1 MFATKSKAYAITF
14 FYLILLLYFYSKKNT
29 QVNKTVFILFF
40 QGEQLK
46 SKVKKICDG

>member
-1 MFATKSKAYAITF
+1 MIN
-14 FYLILLLYFYSKKNT
+14 YFVLFLFQNS
-29 QVNKTVFILFF
+29 QVNKNVFILFF